1 MLEALKLQQE
11 QTKTLALENAQ
22 LRERISLDSTARQTT
37 IPEGPSR
44 GRLALRGKVVGQR
57 KKGVPRLPP
66 LSRTAHDS
74 DDSDAE
80 DDIQNTGGPA
90 VYLSKSNCTTPEL
103 KKARVAIQVLR

>member
-22 LRERISLDSTARQTT
+22 LREQIDSTARATT
-37 IPEGPSR
+37 IPDGSSR
-44 GRLALRGKVVGQR
+44 GRLASRGKVVGQR
-57 KKGVPRLPP
+57 KKGVPRHPP
-66 LSRTAHDS
+66 PSRTAHDS
-74 DDSDAE
+74 DDSDNE
-80 DDIQNTGGPA
+80 SDDQNTGGPA